1 MTVSKKVRLW
11 CMILAIAA
19 ACAVGAFFIVRF
31 IKNRQ
36 ISMTGAVIRRD
47 TDSNKE
53 LPIADVEVTARNG
66 VISATTKSD
75 ATGFFKLKMGAGIR
89 RDQAITLHF
98 RHAEYQPLDMAG
110 PAGDKLYIAQMV
122 PLPHESPRPDHPD
135 MTVGNLVVRYSVK
148 AVSAVNV
155 GSAVKSFQVV
165 NKGNVLCN
173 GQHPCSPD
181 GKWKASIGSASLD
194 AGEGNIFQ
202 NARAS
207 CIAGPCPFTRIESDD
222 FSNGG
227 RNISVSVRN
236 WSDTTSFLLEA
247 EVVHHMNSDM
257 TRRSYPVMFGQ
268 ALNFTLPALAEGV
281 SIEAEINGQGIVFP
295 LGPDLFL
302 SWAECNSRVNRDQT
316 KVYRCELKPG
326 YRFR

>member
-1 MTVSKKVRLW
+1 MTVSSKVRRW
-11 CMILAIAA
+11 IVISAVTA
-19 ACAVGAFFIVRF
+19 ACAVAAFLVVRF
-31 IKNRQ
+31 VKNRQ
-36 ISMTGAVIRRD
+36 ISFTGAVIRRD

-53 LPIADVEVTARNG
+53 LPIADVEITAKNG
-66 VISATTKSD
+66 TIMAMTKSD
-75 ATGFFKLKMGAGIR
+75 ATGFFKLKMGAGIS
-89 RDQAITLHF
+89 RDQSITLHF

-110 PAGDKLYIAQMV
+110 PAGEKLYIAQMV
-122 PLPHESPRPDHPD
+122 PISQSPRPDHPD

-148 AVSAVNV
+148 ATTAVNV

-165 NKGNVLCN
+165 NKGNVRCN

-181 GKWKASIGSASLD
+181 GKWKASISSSSLD
-194 AGEGNIFQ
+194 SGEGNVFQ

-207 CIAGPCPFTRIESDD
+207 CIAGPCPFTRIENDD

-257 TRRSYPVMFGQ
+257 TRRSYPVTFGQ
-268 ALNFTLPALAEGV
+268 ALNFTLPAMAEGV
-281 SIEAEINGQGIVFP
+281 SIEAEINGTGIVFP

-302 SWAECNSRVNRDQT
+302 SWAECNARVNRDQT
-316 KVYRCELKPG
+316 RVYRCELKPG